1 MNSIELKNEIKFKIS
16 HLEDENLLNVINEIL
31 NTEKQTN
38 SFELTDFELKRAEL
52 GRNNQIKGTLI
63 PNEQVRENAG
73 KWLKSK

>member
-38 SFELTDFELKRAEL
+38 SFELTDFELKRAES

-63 PNEQVRENAG
+63 PNEQVRENAER
-73 KWLKSK
+73 WLKSK